1 MEANAKKFVTVD
13 EYIGGFP
20 TAVKRILK
28 QIRKTIKEAAPGAE
42 ELISYNMPAFK
53 FHGALVYYAAYK
65 MHIGF
70 YPASSAIRELSKDLG
85 NYQVSKGT
93 IRFQLDEV
101 IPYDL
106 ITKIVKFRVAEN
118 LQKEKDKLKAK
129 KLVKVK

>member
-1 MEANAKKFVTVD
+1 
-13 EYIGGFP
+13 
-20 TAVKRILK
+20 
-28 QIRKTIKEAAPGAE
+28 
-42 ELISYNMPAFK
+42 
-53 FHGALVYYAAYK
+53 

-129 KLVKVK
+129 ELVKVK